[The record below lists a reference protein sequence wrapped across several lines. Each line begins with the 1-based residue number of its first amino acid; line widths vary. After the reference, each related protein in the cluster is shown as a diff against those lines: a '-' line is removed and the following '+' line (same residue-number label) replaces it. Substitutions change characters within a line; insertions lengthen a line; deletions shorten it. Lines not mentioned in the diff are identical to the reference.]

1 MFCLKK
7 VNINFFCEKHGKN
20 SRDAH
25 FSMVSKFVDYA
36 SLSFD
41 RINKTRLI
49 NSEDIVSA
57 IVEGQKRANEN
68 KIVLQ
73 IKDPAKSK

>member
-1 MFCLKK
+1 
-7 VNINFFCEKHGKN
+7 
-20 SRDAH
+20 
-25 FSMVSKFVDYA
+25 MVSKFVDYA

-73 IKDPAKSK
+73 IKDPTKSK